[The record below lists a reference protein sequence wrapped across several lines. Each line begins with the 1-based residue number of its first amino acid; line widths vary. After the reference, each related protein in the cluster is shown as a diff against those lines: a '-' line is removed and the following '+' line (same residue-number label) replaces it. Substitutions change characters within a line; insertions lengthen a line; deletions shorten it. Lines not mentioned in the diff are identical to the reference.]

1 MKNFENI
8 ISLAAFCFIAGN
20 LRSLNL
26 RTQAFPFDWNITDM
40 KTVITLLN
48 NNFEDFCNAQYL
60 VKKYDNK
67 NIFFDNKKYS
77 LLRFVHDFDENLC
90 NINEVEEKYT
100 RRIERFYEA
109 IKKKTLF
116 IRYIIDEHEYK
127 YILHHYNE
135 INEILKRYNRNN
147 RIIFVINDDIKVNRI
162 LNFFK
167 GIKLYSVIKDENDTV
182 AKCPFEKNIYL
193 KQILEGKCQKLV

>member
-1 MKNFENI
+1 MI
-8 ISLAAFCFIAGN
+8 IRIF
-20 LRSLNL
+20 
-26 RTQAFPFDWNITDM
+26 
-40 KTVITLLN
+40 
-48 NNFEDFCNAQYL
+48 
-60 VKKYDNK
+60 
-67 NIFFDNKKYS
+67 FFDNKKYS

>member
-8 ISLAAFCFIAGN
+8 ISLGAFCFIAGN

-100 RRIERFYEA
+100 RRIERF
-109 IKKKTLF
+109 L
-116 IRYIIDEHEYK
+116 
-127 YILHHYNE
+127 
-135 INEILKRYNRNN
+135 
-147 RIIFVINDDIKVNRI
+147 
-162 LNFFK
+162 
-167 GIKLYSVIKDENDTV
+167 
-182 AKCPFEKNIYL
+182 
-193 KQILEGKCQKLV
+193 

>member
-8 ISLAAFCFIAGN
+8 ISLGAFCFIAGN

-26 RTQAFPFDWNITDM
+26 RTQAFPFDWNIT
-40 KTVITLLN
+40 
-48 NNFEDFCNAQYL
+48 
-60 VKKYDNK
+60 
-67 NIFFDNKKYS
+67 